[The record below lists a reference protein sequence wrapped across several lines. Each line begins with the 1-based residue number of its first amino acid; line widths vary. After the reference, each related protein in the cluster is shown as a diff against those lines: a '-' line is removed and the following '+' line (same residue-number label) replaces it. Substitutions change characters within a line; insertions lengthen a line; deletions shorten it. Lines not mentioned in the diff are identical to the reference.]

1 MLYIRSPELIHL
13 TTRTVFLFLK
23 RLKGVAIVAQWVKNP
38 TSINEDVGLVAG
50 IIQWVKDM
58 ALPWNV
64 V

>member
-1 MLYIRSPELIHL
+1 MLYTKSPELIHL
-13 TTRTVFLFLK
+13 TTRTVFLF
-23 RLKGVAIVAQWVKNP
+23 LKGVAIVAQWVKNP

-58 ALPWNV
+58 ALPWDV